1 MSEASNIDAWM
12 QGLREAGAARLDPV
26 GWHYTEVLAQR
37 TRAQTGP
44 AQALLHRKLQPML
57 EAFAQRLTQEQA
69 QAQAQQACA
78 EPAAPSALAVLL
90 QEMAPSALD
99 LPPGTTTS
107 TFGMHRDSPRVR
119 QFRKQLRQISVQKRV
134 SKAIARAP
142 QNAGP
147 INSHMLVLRALGL
160 MRDISPDYLNRF
172 MTHVDTLLCLEE
184 ADRLR
189 TAPKK
194 TAGGKKTRA
203 DSTGQQ

>member
-1 MSEASNIDAWM
+1 MSEARNIDAWM
-12 QGLREAGAARLDPV
+12 QGLREAGAARLDSV
-26 GWHYTEVLAQR
+26 GWHYIEVLAQR
-37 TRAQTGP
+37 TQAQTGP
-44 AQALLHRKLQPML
+44 AQALLYRKLQPML

-69 QAQAQQACA
+69 QAHAPLACA

-90 QEMAPSALD
+90 QEMAPSGLD
-99 LPPGTTTS
+99 LPPSTTTS
-107 TFGMHRDSPRVR
+107 TFGMHRESPRVR

-203 DSTGQQ
+203 DSIGQQ